1 MWPRLEVFRPVFR
14 GHGSGKLW
22 KPRKKTSGEEEV
34 KPLKITDVRMLAW
47 FARHIGPH
55 WPKLLLATCAMVI
68 SSISSVYIPV
78 VMGRRVIDQAILQQ
92 QWEMLGTF
100 TLWLV
105 GLFFIQ
111 SLFSAIRMNVM
122 HQLGQRFVYDLRVIA
137 YEHLQRLSLSYFHT
151 RNTGDI
157 MSRISNDVGAVE
169 DMVVHGTDSVI
180 SNGLMVVFILVI
192 LFRTNAHLTALA
204 LLPLPIFIAAILI
217 FARIIRPLYERI
229 REQLGDIN
237 TKLQENITGIQVVK
251 AFGREEFEL
260 NEFKQSSHEY
270 MRLNIRGIWLWTSFF
285 PFLGFLTSMS
295 IVLVVWVAGLM
306 MRKETATVG
315 TLVVFIGEL
324 QQFYHPVGMLLRV
337 HNVFNRALAALARIF
352 QLLDQKPEVKEAP
365 DAIELTDVAGRVEFR
380 NVSFRY
386 PTGELVLKNVNVV
399 AEPGEMVAV
408 VGRSGAGKT
417 SLVNLIPRFYDP
429 QEGQVLIDGID
440 VRKVTLKSLR
450 AQIAMV
456 LQETFLFDGTV
467 KENILYGRL
476 NATDEEVEAAA
487 KAAYAHEFIMNL
499 PDGYDT
505 IIGERGVKL
514 SGGQRQRIAIA
525 RAILKDPR
533 ILILDEATSLVDT
546 EAEQMIQAAL
556 ENLMHGR
563 TTFVIAHRLSTVRNA
578 DKIVVIDEGE
588 VVEQA
593 DHETLM
599 RQGGLYA
606 DMYMR
611 QFQLQQY
618 GIGPGL
624 GQGPED

>member
-1 MWPRLEVFRPVFR
+1 MFGHPGHR
-14 GHGSGKLW
+14 GPGRRMARGSW
-22 KPRKKTSGEEEV
+22 RDSGDEP
-34 KPLKITDVRMLAW
+34 KPLRITDRRMLAW
-47 FARHIGPH
+47 FARHLGPH
-55 WPKLLLATCAMVI
+55 WWKLLIATVAMVV
-68 SSISSVYIPV
+68 SSVSAVYIPV
-78 VMGRRVIDQAILQQ
+78 VLGRRIVDQGIAKQN
-92 QWEMLGTF
+92 WEMLGTY
-100 TLWLV
+100 TVWLI

-111 SLFSAIRMNVM
+111 NLFSAVRMNIM

-137 YEHLQRLSLSYFHT
+137 YEHLQRLSLSYFHQ

-180 SNGLMVVFILVI
+180 SNGLLVIFILVI
-192 LFRTNAHLTALA
+192 LFRTNAYLTGLA
-204 LLPLPIFIAAILI
+204 LLPLPIFIIAIIL
-217 FARIIRPLYERI
+217 FARVIRPLYERI
-229 REQLGDIN
+229 RSQLGDIN

-251 AFGREEFEL
+251 AFGREDYEL
-260 NEFKQSSHEY
+260 AEFKESSAEY
-270 MRLNIRGIWLWTSFF
+270 LRLNIKGIWLWTSFF

-295 IVLVVWVAGLM
+295 VVVVVWVAGMLA
-306 MRKETATVG
+306 RTQAFTVG
-315 TLVVFIGEL
+315 QLIVFIGEL

-337 HNVFNRALAALARIF
+337 HNIFNRALAAMARIF
-352 QLLDQKPEVKEAP
+352 ELLDEEPEVKEAP
-365 DAIELTDVAGRVEFR
+365 DAIELEDVQGRVEIR
-380 NVSFRY
+380 NVTFRY
-386 PTGELVLKNVNVV
+386 PTGELVLKNVSVV
-399 AEPGEMVAV
+399 AEPGEVVAI

-429 QEGQVLIDGID
+429 QEGQILIDGID
-440 VRKVTLKSLR
+440 IRKVTLRSLR
-450 AQIAMV
+450 AQIGMV

-476 NATDEEVEAAA
+476 DATDEEVVEAA

-525 RAILKDPR
+525 RAILKNPR

-556 ENLMHGR
+556 ENLMQGR